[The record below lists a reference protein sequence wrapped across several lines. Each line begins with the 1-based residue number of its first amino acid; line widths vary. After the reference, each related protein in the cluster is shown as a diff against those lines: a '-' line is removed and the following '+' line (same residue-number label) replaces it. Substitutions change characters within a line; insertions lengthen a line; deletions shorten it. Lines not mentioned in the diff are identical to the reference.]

1 LFAEAHVLGCIS
13 AASYLLTCDNT
24 TQREVNVTYK
34 TKQAT
39 IQLHCPTSN
48 ARADEPFSGR
58 VPKLSINIKET
69 LSRAH
74 GNFEDRNKVLGVFRD
89 TNTNT
94 NNNNN
99 YYYYLLQLGCYPV
112 AEIILHV
119 NKT

>member
-13 AASYLLTCDNT
+13 AASYLLTCDNI

-34 TKQAT
+34 TKGAT

-48 ARADEPFSGR
+48 ARADETFSGR
-58 VPKLSINIKET
+58 VPKLSININGT

-74 GNFEDRNKVLGVFRD
+74 GNFEDQNKVLGVFR
-89 TNTNT
+89 

-99 YYYYLLQLGCYPV
+99 NNNNNLLQLGYSSV
-112 AEIILHV
+112 AVIILHV
-119 NKT
+119 NKS